1 MQVLISR
8 STLVWVLLFGL
19 LALFP
24 WLATMAGQD
33 FYIGVV
39 IRIMIFAIAASS
51 LNLILGYGG
60 MVSFGHAAFFGLGA
74 YAASIAVVHGAD
86 NVWLVWALAA
96 LVGGL
101 SAFAV
106 GYVATRTRG
115 AYFIM
120 ITLAMGQLF
129 YFLFVGLR
137 QYGGDD
143 GLRMPTRPA
152 LGLGLDISSEM
163 VFYAVVLLWTLL
175 MHLMLARLVRS
186 RFGLA
191 LEAVRENEQRM
202 GAIGYSTRQ
211 YRIIAFVVA
220 GVMAGVAGALLA
232 MHNQFVS
239 PKLLHW
245 SQSGTLMIMVALGGM
260 GRLHG
265 GFLGAAALLLLEEVL
280 SSYFSYWHIYVGA
293 VLLLVVMVSPDG
305 LAGLGR
311 LFRRAPAAT
320 TGGGRNQ

>member
-1 MQVLISR
+1 MQTKKSLSAVLW
-8 STLVWVLLFGL
+8 LLLFVV
-19 LALFP
+19 LASFP
-24 WLATMAGQD
+24 WLATRAGED

-74 YAASIAVVHGAD
+74 YTAGIAVVHGAD
-86 NVWLVWALAA
+86 NAWLVWLLAA
-96 LVGGL
+96 AIGGT
-101 SAFAV
+101 SALAV

-143 GLRMPTRPA
+143 GLRMSVRPA
-152 LGLGLDISSEM
+152 LGLGLDIRSET
-163 VFYAVVLLWTLL
+163 VFYAVVLGWTVL
-175 MHLMLARLVRS
+175 MHLLLARLVRS

-191 LEAVRENEQRM
+191 LQAVRENEQRM

-211 YRIIAFVVA
+211 YRLIAFAVA

-245 SQSGTLMIMVALGGM
+245 SQSGTLMIMVVLGGM

-265 GFLGAAALLLLEEVL
+265 GFLGAATLLLLEEVL
-280 SSYFSYWHIYVGA
+280 SGYFSYWHIYVGA
-293 VLLLVVMVSPDG
+293 ILLLVVMVSPDG
-305 LAGLGR
+305 LVGLGR
-311 LFRRAPAAT
+311 LFRRKAAAPADA
-320 TGGGRNQ
+320 GRAP

>member
-1 MQVLISR
+1 MPTLFSR
-8 STLVWVLLFGL
+8 STLAWLLLIGA

-24 WLATMAGQD
+24 WLATVAGQD

-86 NVWLVWALAA
+86 NVWLVWMLAA
-96 LVGGL
+96 VVGGL
-101 SAFAV
+101 SAFVV

-143 GLRMPTRPA
+143 GLRMPERPA
-152 LGLGLDISSEM
+152 LGLGLDISSEP
-163 VFYAVVLLWTLL
+163 VFYAVVLLWTVL

-239 PKLLHW
+239 PKMLHW

-265 GFLGAAALLLLEEVL
+265 GFIGAAALLLLEEVL

-305 LAGLGR
+305 LAGLSR

-320 TGGGRNQ
+320 VGAGRNP

>member
-1 MQVLISR
+1 MKVLISR

-143 GLRMPTRPA
+143 GLRMPARPG

-239 PKLLHW
+239 PKMLHW